1 MAKFKEKIKAQELR
15 KQGQSIKDI
24 AKNLGVSPGSV
35 SVWCQNVVLSEN
47 QIKELEKRRKD
58 PNYGGR
64 LANSNKQHQIA
75 VTKTKELLSFGI
87 KQVGKLSKRELFL
100 VGSALYW
107 AEGFKKDSQAGFANS
122 SPDMMNLYLRWLFE
136 CFDYEVKDLSPRV
149 TVNLSHKHRI
159 KEIEK
164 FWSLKTKIPLEDF
177 QKPFFQNFKWK
188 KVYDNPNE
196 YFGVLRIKVRKS
208 TDFLRKIHGFI
219 EGLRLESRI
228 E

>member
-1 MAKFKEKIKAQELR
+1 MAKFKEKIKAQKLR
-15 KQGQSIKDI
+15 GLGKSIKEI
-24 AKNLGVSPGSV
+24 AKELNVSPGSV
-35 SVWCQNVVLSEN
+35 SDWCKDVILTKEQIIQLEN
-47 QIKELEKRRKD
+47 RSKD

-75 VTKTKELLSFGI
+75 VTKTKELLNFGI

-122 SPDMMNLYLRWLFE
+122 SPDMMNLYIRWLFE
-136 CFDYEVKDLSPRV
+136 CFGYEIKDLSPRV

-159 KEIEK
+159 KEIQK
-164 FWSLKTKIPLEDF
+164 FWSQKTKIPPESF